1 MEALGAFNAR
11 YLRTPLMVLLR
22 VHDALLAR
30 LSNDDDMEKGLSTFA
45 EEMSSSSMILGRN
58 WVWVFPR

>member
-11 YLRTPLMVLLR
+11 YLRTPLMMLLR

-45 EEMSSSSMILGRN
+45 EEMSSSSMILGMN